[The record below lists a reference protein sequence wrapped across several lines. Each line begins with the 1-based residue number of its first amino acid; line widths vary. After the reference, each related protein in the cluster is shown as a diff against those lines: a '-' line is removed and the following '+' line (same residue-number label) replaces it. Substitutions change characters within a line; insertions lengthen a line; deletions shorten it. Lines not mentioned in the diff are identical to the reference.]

1 VVWKKLTKV
10 GFGKRDDYTVAW
22 YCADST
28 PSIKKL
34 SSVSGSDTVTANGYY
49 NVLPDCIKG
58 TDAAT
63 WYNECFLD
71 HGVTATNKHR
81 KDHKTKV
88 RPDKS

>member
-34 SSVSGSDTVTANGYY
+34 SSVSGTDTVTANGYY
-49 NVLPDCIKG
+49 NVLPACIKG